1 VFSHGTLSFILW
13 TIDNFKLFKDIL
25 YVMGIVDDTAVF
37 IEYNTISDKDSK
49 PEACDRCGCSDL
61 INPRK
66 ISDRQDMGK
75 FHLARR
81 SYYERYLEHLE

>member
-1 VFSHGTLSFILW
+1 
-13 TIDNFKLFKDIL
+13 
-25 YVMGIVDDTAVF
+25 
-37 IEYNTISDKDSK
+37 
-49 PEACDRCGCSDL
+49 L